1 MLNLLYCLLVM
12 HPDRIRE
19 LLAREA
25 LGHAQLLDTV
35 EDGVFLLA
43 AHGGRFPN
51 WAAVIDDRE

>member
-1 MLNLLYCLLVM
+1 M
-12 HPDRIRE
+12 HPNRIRE